1 MFRPLEL
8 TAFVQNAER
17 GVNVSLAL
25 DPVAMLINSA
35 ACLWQELEQYA
46 ELDVRPERSELDTW
60 LAKGTYHQSLDP
72 NHIWQL
78 RRDYRRLCSLLDH
91 LETLLRDDGE
101 EAVEAVRARI
111 AEQIRMEPIA
121 NL

>member
-1 MFRPLEL
+1 
-8 TAFVQNAER
+8 
-17 GVNVSLAL
+17 VSLAL
-25 DPVAMLINSA
+25 DPVAMLLNSA

-46 ELDVRPERSELDTW
+46 ELDVRPRYSALDTW
-60 LAKGTYHQSLDP
+60 LAKGAYQQGLDP
-72 NHIWQL
+72 NQIWQL

-91 LETLLRDDGE
+91 LETLLCDDGK

-111 AEQIRMEPIA
+111 AEQITTEAIA